1 MSKQS
6 ITLAVA
12 GAIIGAVAVGWA
24 PATWAGS
31 VSSSMSAFKQA
42 TVSDVTD
49 VRYYRRGYYG
59 RRVYPGAAIGLGV
72 VGAAAAAAAVG
83 SGYYGPRYGYY
94 GPGYGYQGYY
104 APGPGYGYY
113 ANPYP
118 YAYPRYYSPY

>member
-1 MSKQS
+1 MSNQS

-12 GAIIGAVAVGWA
+12 AAMIGAVAVGWA
-24 PATWAGS
+24 PAAWAGP
-31 VSSSMSAFKQA
+31 VSTSMTAFKQA
-42 TVSDVTD
+42 TVSDVTE

-83 SGYYGPRYGYY
+83 SGYYYGPRYGYY
-94 GPGYGYQGYY
+94 GPGYGYY
-104 APGPGYGYY
+104 APAPGYGYY
-113 ANPYP
+113 AAPYP